1 MIVIGIDPGVE
12 TGLAIIND
20 GKLISRCS
28 VDMKNIANIPD
39 IVHYLLV
46 TGAAA
51 SSYAVYLET
60 QYFSR
65 TSEKTNWTT
74 IKKLIEVVG
83 WWKYLY
89 ISYGITN
96 IIEIQPHT
104 WQSKLLSSQKIKRN
118 ELKKLSVQRA
128 QQQWNITEKNHNI
141 CDAVNIATYGWQ
153 EEVLKRRN
161 KQNEKIKNIREC
173 EN

>member
-1 MIVIGIDPGVE
+1 MYGDNFSMIVIGIDPGVE

-28 VDMKNIANIPD
+28 VDMKNLANIPD
-39 IVHYLLV
+39 IVHYFLV

-51 SSYAVYLET
+51 SSYTVYLET
-60 QYFSR
+60 QYFNR

-89 ISYGITN
+89 MSYGITN
-96 IIEIQPHT
+96 IIEVQPHT
-104 WQSKLLSSQKIKRN
+104 WQSKLLSSLKLKRN

-128 QQQWNITEKNHNI
+128 QHQWNITEKNHNV
-141 CDAVNIATYGWQ
+141 CDAINIANYGWIEQ
-153 EEVLKRRN
+153 QIKLK
-161 KQNEKIKNIREC
+161 EIKGKKS
-173 EN
+173 